1 MKSFY
6 KASLIALGADQVS
19 KILIRSLVSE
29 GARAAY
35 LSPWLTIIH
44 CSNTG
49 AAFGLLQGRARLLIP
64 FTILAVVIIVYMTF
78 NYRHLA
84 LPLGFIAGGA
94 LGNAVDRISLGF
106 VTDFICLPYWPAF
119 NLADVFITVGAV
131 FLALML
137 MKSPEAIKKDYPGKK
152 RRKAGR

>member
-29 GARAAY
+29 GAGAAY

-84 LPLGFIAGGA
+84 LPLAFTSSRNFRLIREAGTKSCPRYSYG
-94 LGNAVDRISLGF
+94 LQRSSRIRQ
-106 VTDFICLPYWPAF
+106 CLRQHHR
-119 NLADVFITVGAV
+119 LA
-131 FLALML
+131 
-137 MKSPEAIKKDYPGKK
+137 
-152 RRKAGR
+152 